1 MRIGIIGAGRIGS
14 TLAKHFVDAG
24 HEVAVANSRGP
35 ETLRELAAQLGVQ
48 ALTVDDVA
56 RFGELVVV
64 SIPFGRYL
72 DVPVDSLAGKTVID
86 TNNYYPQRDG
96 HYPDLD
102 SGAIT
107 SSELL
112 QRHLIGAHVVKA
124 FNAIRSDHLRD
135 YARPGG
141 GERYGIPIAGDSSE
155 AKRQVVDL
163 IDAMGFDPVD
173 AGDLAAGRAFERGAD
188 LYGADLS
195 GEELRKKLG
204 TAR

>member
-72 DVPVDSLAGKTVID
+72 DVPVDALAGKTVID

-107 SSELL
+107 SAELL

-135 YARPGG
+135 YGRPAGAQ
-141 GERYGIPIAGDSSE
+141 RYGIPIAGDSSE
-155 AKRQVVDL
+155 AKRQVTDL

-173 AGDLAAGRAFERGAD
+173 AGDLAAGRTFEPGTD

-195 GEELRKKLG
+195 GEELREKLG
-204 TAR
+204 T